1 MSLPAKLMLGV
12 HLFAIAALMSAPLQ
26 ALFNRTVAPLPR
38 QRALIMSIIV
48 LFTGF
53 QNFTTV
59 MGEIAKGSGY
69 HMWFGIKVLLALHVM
84 AINVVVSNPQS
95 DDAKKLRLL
104 QGAGISGFIAI
115 LLATYVNYLRT
126 H

>member
-1 MSLPAKLMLGV
+1 MSLPAKLTLGV

-26 ALFNRTVAPLPR
+26 ALLNGTVAALPR
-38 QRALIMSIIV
+38 QRALLMSIIV

-59 MGEIAKGSGY
+59 MADIPKGSGY
-69 HMWFGIKVLLALHVM
+69 HMWFGIKVLLALHLM
-84 AINVVVSNPQS
+84 AINIVASNPNS
-95 DDAKKLRLL
+95 DEAKKRRLL
-104 QGAGISGFIAI
+104 QGAAISGFVAI
-115 LLATYVNYLRT
+115 LMATYVNYLRV